1 MNEPTRRQL
10 TALGFVALLSPATR
24 LLPGAAARL
33 GGHAGWLGSVLAAPL
48 CVLAA
53 LLVSR
58 AVKNK
63 RPGEGLG
70 QLLLRALPRLS
81 RPVLLIYGLWLA
93 FYAGFAV
100 RSAASRFIY
109 TIYTGS
115 SPWPFAAVGL
125 AAGTLAALGSVRQ
138 LARAAE
144 IFRALLMLTLAP
156 ILALGLAQLDW
167 GELLPLRGADLPQL
181 AAFALEVFGTV
192 AFALVNVTFLET
204 GAPLERRARAA
215 AGWSLRECLFICVVI
230 ASVLGRFGPELAG
243 EMAYP
248 FFALVRNT
256 SLFGVSQ
263 RIEALVTALWVLSD
277 FVLCAL
283 ALMSAS
289 LCLRLA
295 LGAKRGARPR
305 AAVTAACALLAL
317 GSALVLAPDSLTLRW
332 VSEVLVVRLNL
343 AMLCLMLPLLALA
356 GGRLKT

>member
-58 AVKNK
+58 AVKNR

-167 GELLPLRGADLPQL
+167 GYRFGAGPLRPGAGRRDDL
-181 AAFALEVFGTV
+181 
-192 AFALVNVTFLET
+192 
-204 GAPLERRARAA
+204 
-215 AGWSLRECLFICVVI
+215 
-230 ASVLGRFGPELAG
+230 
-243 EMAYP
+243 
-248 FFALVRNT
+248 
-256 SLFGVSQ
+256 SLF
-263 RIEALVTALWVLSD
+263 
-277 FVLCAL
+277 
-283 ALMSAS
+283 
-289 LCLRLA
+289 
-295 LGAKRGARPR
+295 RPR
-305 AAVTAACALLAL
+305 AQHKPFRRLAAHRGACDGPL
-317 GSALVLAPDSLTLRW
+317 GIV
-332 VSEVLVVRLNL
+332 
-343 AMLCLMLPLLALA
+343 
-356 GGRLKT
+356 